1 MTTII
6 KAMECG
12 CQQLTRESISTASRG
27 ICCVSLPPMTEACR
41 NIEFPC
47 PQNGLMLSLSRKQ

>member
-27 ICCVSLPPMTEACR
+27 ICCVSLPSMTEACR
-41 NIEFPC
+41 NIEFPR
-47 PQNGLMLSLSRKQ
+47 PQMG